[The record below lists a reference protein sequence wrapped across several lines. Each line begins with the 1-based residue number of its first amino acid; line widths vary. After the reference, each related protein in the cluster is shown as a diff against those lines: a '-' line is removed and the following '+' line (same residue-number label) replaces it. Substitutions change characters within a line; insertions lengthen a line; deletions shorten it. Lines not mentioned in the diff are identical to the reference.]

1 MPADRQS
8 LAVHDDLGRRRPLD
22 MLEVHQIR
30 AVDAGTLSPGGLGKP
45 RLDRLERLAARKL
58 AAVDVHDGVL
68 VPCLEESDAVQVDEA
83 LPLPVAK
90 RHELVA
96 AYDTV
101 FTAALV
107 ILAVMIVLCLI
118 RAILGPRVA
127 DRIVAVN
134 MMGTLVMVVI
144 AILALKQ
151 KEGYLADI
159 CMIYAMISFLAVIV
173 LTKVFLGIYRE
184 RKQIG
189 GKEHGNT

>member
-1 MPADRQS
+1 MN
-8 LAVHDDLGRRRPLD
+8 
-22 MLEVHQIR
+22 
-30 AVDAGTLSPGGLGKP
+30 
-45 RLDRLERLAARKL
+45 
-58 AAVDVHDGVL
+58 
-68 VPCLEESDAVQVDEA
+68 SDI
-83 LPLPVAK
+83 K
-90 RHELVA
+90 ELVA

-159 CMIYAMISFLAVIV
+159 CMIYAMISFLAVFV

>member
-1 MPADRQS
+1 MN
-8 LAVHDDLGRRRPLD
+8 
-22 MLEVHQIR
+22 
-30 AVDAGTLSPGGLGKP
+30 
-45 RLDRLERLAARKL
+45 
-58 AAVDVHDGVL
+58 
-68 VPCLEESDAVQVDEA
+68 SDI
-83 LPLPVAK
+83 K
-90 RHELVA
+90 ELVA

-159 CMIYAMISFLAVIV
+159 CMIYAMISFLSVVI
-173 LTKVFLGIYRE
+173 LSKVYMGVHRE
-184 RKQIG
+184 NEEKKRREEKR
-189 GKEHGNT
+189 